1 MYFHVLPIMEKYYW
15 YVFIESQGMAA
26 ESIQWRNIEKKEK
39 LGRVA
44 HYCWLYW
51 HCYRQ
56 VLFWYIDAIG
66 MGTDNTNTVTG
77 IGTDDYDN
85 FHNQFWTISRS
96 ERAVLTIFP
105 PT

>member
-44 HYCWLYW
+44 HCFNML
-51 HCYRQ
+51 
-56 VLFWYIDAIG
+56 L
-66 MGTDNTNTVTG
+66 T
-77 IGTDDYDN
+77 
-85 FHNQFWTISRS
+85 
-96 ERAVLTIFP
+96 VLTLLGSLS
-105 PT
+105 TS